1 MTFREALRAAGD
13 LAAIG
18 LFVLALLVWLPAS
31 EREHRAYSR
40 HYLAQ
45 QMGD

>member
-31 EREHRAYSR
+31 EREARNTSR
-40 HYLAQ
+40 HHFAQ